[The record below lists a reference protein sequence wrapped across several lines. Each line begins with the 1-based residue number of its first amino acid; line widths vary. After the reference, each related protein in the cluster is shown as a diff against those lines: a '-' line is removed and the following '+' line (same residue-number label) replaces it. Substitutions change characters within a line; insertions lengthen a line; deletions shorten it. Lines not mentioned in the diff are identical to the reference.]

1 MDRITSLKDI
11 LAQDPNNAFARYS
24 LGMEYSSRGEIDTA
38 LQEFSTLL
46 SAHPDYTNGYFMA
59 AQTLMKADRTEEAR
73 QMLADGLSCAR
84 RTSNRHAESE
94 MQSMLDELG

>member
-1 MDRITSLKDI
+1 MDRIASLKEI
-11 LAQDPNNAFARYS
+11 LSQDPNNAFARYS
-24 LGMEYSSRGEIDTA
+24 LATEYSGRGEIEAA
-38 LQEFSTLL
+38 LAEFSSLL
-46 SAHPDYTNGYFMA
+46 RANPDYTNGYFMA